1 MDKSASKEV
10 IGNAGS
16 DMFTLLYGGKLGDEL
31 ASLRHRNYMRMAA
44 AASSLNPSKLPP
56 TKRTAYFHSLR
67 VKLQVNILLIFFKIL
82 KLVLQ
87 VHEWSEL
94 EDSTLDPLD
103 WGWSLKDN
111 KMTPIVTDQVY
122 N

>member
-1 MDKSASKEV
+1 MDKTASKEV

-56 TKRTAYFHSLR
+56 TKRTAYFHSIC
-67 VKLQVNILLIFFKIL
+67 VKLQVNVLIIFF
-82 KLVLQ
+82 
-87 VHEWSEL
+87 
-94 EDSTLDPLD
+94 
-103 WGWSLKDN
+103 
-111 KMTPIVTDQVY
+111 
-122 N
+122 